1 MHGIVHVIMVYVCV
15 SERERKRER
24 DRERERDIPAQ
35 RLVPKLYAPDWVV
48 VAFEADQSS
57 ECL

>member
-15 SERERKRER
+15 SERERK
-24 DRERERDIPAQ
+24 RERDIPAQ